1 MKQAAINYG
10 QVLYEL
16 SLPEKVI
23 EDTALA
29 LKTVPE
35 LKRVLN
41 SPVIPKTSKHRVIDR
56 VFDEPVRVFLKVLVD
71 RRDMELAEDIF
82 EAWRSL
88 VCKEA
93 GILEASLTYVTK
105 PDEEQMREIK
115 AMLCRKY
122 EKKEVRLR
130 LIEDPGL
137 IGGFIL
143 RVGDVETDWSLKG
156 RLRQLEQ
163 NIMRR

>member
-29 LKTVPE
+29 LKTVSE

>member
-1 MKQAAINYG
+1 MTQAAINYG

-23 EDTALA
+23 EDTALV

-56 VFDEPVRVFLKVLVD
+56 VFDEPIRVFLKVLVD
-71 RRDMELAEDIF
+71 RRDMELADDIF

-88 VCKEA
+88 VCKAA
-93 GILEASLTYVTK
+93 GILEASLSFVTK

-122 EKKEVRLR
+122 KKKDVRFR

>member
-71 RRDMELAEDIF
+71 RRDVELAEDIF

>member
-1 MKQAAINYG
+1 MTQAAINYG

-23 EDTALA
+23 EDAALA
-29 LKTVPE
+29 FKTVPE

-41 SPVIPKTSKHRVIDR
+41 SPVVPKTSKHRIIER
-56 VFDEPVRVFLKVLVD
+56 VFDESIRIFFKVLVD
-71 RRDMELAEDIF
+71 RRDMDLADEIF
-82 EAWRSL
+82 EAWRSK

-93 GILEASLTYVTK
+93 GVLEAALYYVTE
-105 PDEEQMREIK
+105 PDEEQIREIK

-122 EKKEVRLR
+122 EKKEVRLCM
-130 LIEDPGL
+130 IEDPGL
-137 IGGFIL
+137 IGGFLL

>member
-1 MKQAAINYG
+1 MTQAAINYG
-10 QVLYEL
+10 QVLYEQ

-23 EDTALA
+23 EDAALA

-35 LKRVLN
+35 LKTVLN
-41 SPVIPKTSKHRVIDR
+41 SPVIPKSSKHRIIER
-56 VFDEPVRVFLKVLVD
+56 IFEEPIRIFLKVLVD
-71 RRDMELAEDIF
+71 RRDMDLADDIF
-82 EAWRSL
+82 EAWRSRVL
-88 VCKEA
+88 KEK
-93 GILEASLTYVTK
+93 GILEASLSYVTE
-105 PDEEQMREIK
+105 PDEEQIREIK
-115 AMLCRKY
+115 GMLCKKY
-122 EKKEVRLR
+122 EKKDVRLR
-130 LIEDPGL
+130 LIKDPGL